1 MESILSK
8 AVFTELYEFFLRPDN
23 PPTPSHSHWELPVQ
37 AQGCTHLR
45 LYFRFES
52 GGGSKAAKRLGDF
65 FIDRMR
71 TQAMIKQRGEGL
83 LSLLHNT
90 LSPSLMAPFE
100 TVPALGCSSL
110 EESYLSLTIQPSS
123 RGQAG

>member
-1 MESILSK
+1 
-8 AVFTELYEFFLRPDN
+8 
-23 PPTPSHSHWELPVQ
+23 
-37 AQGCTHLR
+37 
-45 LYFRFES
+45 
-52 GGGSKAAKRLGDF
+52 
-65 FIDRMR
+65 
-71 TQAMIKQRGEGL
+71 MIKLRGEGL

-123 RGQAG
+123 RGQAGWSKGGRGCASTRRISFVSLVAYGPKVP